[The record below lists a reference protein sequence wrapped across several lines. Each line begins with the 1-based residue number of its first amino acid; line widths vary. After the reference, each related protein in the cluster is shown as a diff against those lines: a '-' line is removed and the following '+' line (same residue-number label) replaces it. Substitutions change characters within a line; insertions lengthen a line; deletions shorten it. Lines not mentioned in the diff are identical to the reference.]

1 MVQCVLRFTP
11 SHDTVNCYSPTIH
24 VHFKD
29 THKHNLILTQTDR
42 KKHLLN
48 GTNLLACVAH
58 RVRRDSPVWC
68 KQEKK
73 NNRVIVTN
81 QQTIV
86 RKDCIKQENQAAFY
100 LTIIE

>member
-1 MVQCVLRFTP
+1 MRFAGVVQT
-11 SHDTVNCYSPTIH
+11 
-24 VHFKD
+24 
-29 THKHNLILTQTDR
+29 
-42 KKHLLN
+42 
-48 GTNLLACVAH
+48 G
-58 RVRRDSPVWC
+58 
-68 KQEKK
+68 KK